1 VTVED
6 LLGRDP
12 VPPIPEL
19 MSKTTSGKSVLVTGA
34 GGSIGYLNLR
44 GFYRQERTAKVQRMV
59 EIVEEIKASGNA
71 ALMGATQRD

>member
-1 VTVED
+1 MIVED
-6 LLGRDP
+6 CFFD
-12 VPPIPEL
+12 
-19 MSKTTSGKSVLVTGA
+19 STSTDIVDFAFGA

-71 ALMGATQRD
+71 ATMGATQRD